1 MPPTPEE
8 KIASVSSAWLPHR
21 PGIQTDPIWME
32 YALQHGDPAT
42 QAQLSAVRL
51 QTVANVYHA
60 IADGAA
66 NAAKVMAAKKS
77 GG

>member
-1 MPPTPEE
+1 MPPSPEE
-8 KIASVSSAWLPHR
+8 KIASVAPAWLSHR

-32 YALQHGDPAT
+32 YALQAVDPAV
-42 QAQLSAVRL
+42 QSQLSAVRL
-51 QTVANVYHA
+51 QTVANVYRA

-66 NAAKVMAAKKS
+66 SAAKVMGPAKS